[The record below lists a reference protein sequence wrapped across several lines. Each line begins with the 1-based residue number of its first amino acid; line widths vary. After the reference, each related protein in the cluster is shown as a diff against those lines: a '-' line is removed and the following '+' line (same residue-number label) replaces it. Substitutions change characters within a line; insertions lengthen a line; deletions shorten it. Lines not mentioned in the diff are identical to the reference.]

1 MSDASAYKDAAVELG
16 TAVAIGAV
24 PIVGQLI
31 DLYDTLESAYA
42 LYRAQTDEEKDN
54 AKFDMVL
61 AIVGWV
67 PGPGDGVKKSLR
79 IVNKDP
85 ERYAPVL
92 FDLLR
97 RVLHLAGVET
107 SPEALLG
114 GIFDAGYLKAQ
125 MASIKQGVRGYEAY
139 QALPEAG
146 QKAVMTVLD
155 ATEATMPAMVG
166 IVEKRLLKWK
176 QAQRNSSATEPA
188 RGRAGSK
195 KPEGRD
201 DNVASKG
208 KDGAIH
214 AHAGETVN
222 ATMAERALHELTN
235 ETIGISGEHIADY
248 ICAHTFKWGTDWRQH
263 DDGVQGRWTEGTPGK
278 DKLGKLSKGGSP
290 KSGGTL
296 YRLDDP
302 PNGTGIDAVWRA
314 SGHNGG
320 KPYAIVEAKATKDE
334 DAPKFARRAGS
345 TRKPSIKR
353 LLKDNAPDL
362 NPTAEE
368 LLEPRDEPANTAAQ
382 GPKAG
387 TGKAGGGKGGGKPG
401 GKSKGTTGAASA
413 ANGQSSAGGSTKTIL
428 VQMSHEWIRE
438 NMKKAVG
445 GALAAQVLAKLPGD
459 QKNYYRHLFYA
470 PKWHPS
476 GSPGRHMK
484 ARLER
489 SPATAH
495 TDHDAYHYDDA
506 KVKEA
511 VNFRKKKLRQTFG
524 NLPSL
529 EDEA

>member
-1 MSDASAYKDAAVELG
+1 MSDASAYEDAAVELG
-16 TAVAIGAV
+16 TAIAIGAV

-42 LYRAQTDEEKDN
+42 LYRAQTDDEKDD
-54 AKFDMVL
+54 AKFDMIL

-97 RVLHLAGVET
+97 RVLRLAGVET
-107 SPEALLG
+107 SPEALLA
-114 GIFDAGYLKAQ
+114 GIFDAGYLKGQ
-125 MASIKQGVRGYEAY
+125 MASIKQGVRSYQAY

-146 QKAVMTVLD
+146 QQAVMTVLD

-176 QAQRNSSATEPA
+176 QVQRNSSSTEPA
-188 RGRAGSK
+188 RGRAERK

-201 DNVASKG
+201 ANVAGKG

-214 AHAGETVN
+214 GHAGETIN
-222 ATMAERALHELTN
+222 ATMAEKALLELTN

-248 ICAHTFKWGTDWRQH
+248 ICAYNFGWGTDWKQH
-263 DDGVQGRWTEGTPGK
+263 DDGAQGAWTEGAPSK
-278 DKLGKLSKGGSP
+278 DKVGKLSRGGSP

-296 YRLDDP
+296 YRLDDG

-314 SGHNGG
+314 GGNNGG

-334 DAPKFARRAGS
+334 DAPKFARRTGN

-368 LLEPRDEPANTAAQ
+368 LLEPRDEPDNTAADGQ
-382 GPKAG
+382 
-387 TGKAGGGKGGGKPG
+387 TGKSGGGKGGGRPG
-401 GKSKGTTGAASA
+401 GKPSGTIGGASTTKGQPAK
-413 ANGQSSAGGSTKTIL
+413 GQSAKRIL
-428 VQMSHEWIRE
+428 VQMSHDWIRE
-438 NMKKAVG
+438 NIERAVPKFIADEIKDLGKAVY
-445 GALAAQVLAKLPGD
+445 A
-459 QKNYYRHLFYA
+459 RHLFFA
-470 PKWHPS
+470 PYWHLS
-476 GSPGRHMK
+476 GSPKTHMD
-484 ARLER
+484 ARKDRRPSKDHEK
-489 SPATAH
+489 
-495 TDHDAYHYDDA
+495 HDAYHYDEAD
-506 KVKEA
+506 VKAA
-511 VNFRKKKLRQTFG
+511 VNRRKAKLRSKHG
-524 NLPSL
+524 SLPGL
-529 EDEA
+529 KEEA